1 MPGGEGGDLDYKL
14 WGPWELP
21 ALMADTVTGRR
32 SFFLSSSTLGSAVGT
47 CLALPYGGTRPRVA
61 GGCSRDGQ
69 GSAGTKLEHGLCLL
83 LTVSLWAR
91 YLTSLSFRCP
101 LGRVGKMTPAS
112 QCCREISSG
121 KCLVHKAAPS
131 GPFLP
136 VPPDAWPRTL
146 PQELSS
152 QVISISYCLCLGCF
166 ASGLYLVEAQ

>member
-32 SFFLSSSTLGSAVGT
+32 SFFLSSSTLWSALGT
-47 CLALPYGGTRPRVA
+47 CLALPYGGTRPWVA

-91 YLTSLSFRCP
+91 YLTFSQSLENGFWQ
-101 LGRVGKMTPAS
+101 LG
-112 QCCREISSG
+112 
-121 KCLVHKAAPS
+121 PS
-131 GPFLP
+131 YLLKRALFHSVYTTDPS
-136 VPPDAWPRTL
+136 D
-146 PQELSS
+146 
-152 QVISISYCLCLGCF
+152 VILAKG
-166 ASGLYLVEAQ
+166 

>member
-32 SFFLSSSTLGSAVGT
+32 SFFLSASTLWSALGT
-47 CLALPYGGTRPRVA
+47 CLALPYGGTRPWVA

-91 YLTSLSFRCP
+91 YLTSLSFRRP
-101 LGRVGKMTPAS
+101 LGRAGKMTPAS
-112 QCCREISSG
+112 
-121 KCLVHKAAPS
+121 
-131 GPFLP
+131 
-136 VPPDAWPRTL
+136 
-146 PQELSS
+146 
-152 QVISISYCLCLGCF
+152 
-166 ASGLYLVEAQ
+166 